1 VASTHVERQREAVRS
16 SRTHDDTIRTPPT
29 PHALQQLQSQVGNA
43 GLVELLSQA
52 QPKLVVGHANDPTEV
67 EADTVARDV
76 VASLGVQ
83 RTSQHQ
89 CASDCS
95 HSSGGDGALN
105 RSAIGLAGG
114 DLDTSAEQRVKTSMG
129 GGAPL
134 PGAMQRQMEGAFGAD
149 FGGVRVHADETS
161 AELARSMSA
170 RAFTLGGHI
179 FLGAGQRTDNHELM
193 AHELTHTIQQGAS
206 TPLAPGD

>member
-1 VASTHVERQREAVRS
+1 VASTRVERERDAIRS
-16 SRTHDDTIRTPPT
+16 SRMHDGDDRTPAA
-29 PHALQQLQSQVGNA
+29 PHALQRLQSQIGNA
-43 GLVELLSQA
+43 GLVQLLAQA
-52 QPKLVVGHANDPTEV
+52 QPKLVVGHANDPAEV
-67 EADTVARDV
+67 EADNVASDV
-76 VASLGVQ
+76 VSALGVQ
-83 RTSQHQ
+83 RSSPHQ

-95 HSSGGDGALN
+95 HSSGGAVN

-114 DLDTSAEQRVKTSMG
+114 DLDNSTEQRVKTAMG

-134 PGAMQRQMEGAFGAD
+134 PSGMQRQMEGAFGAD
-149 FGGVRVHADETS
+149 FGGVRVHTDDTS

-206 TPLAPGD
+206 TPMAAVD